1 MFLFSPALFLPLPM
15 TPPWYQALAQ
25 SLSLSSTMS
34 LSFLPSWTLSQ
45 PLPLYLFLLSV
56 HLSLPLTLSLLLP
69 LAPPLPL
76 PMPLSLP
83 LPRSLSLSLSLPQT
97 LPMLT
102 QCCAP
107 DGALPHPPFVA
118 PRDHNS
124 GAAKTP
130 LMAHLCVGLLALLL
144 VNSP

>member
-1 MFLFSPALFLPLPM
+1 MFLFSPALFLPLSM
-15 TPPWYQALAQ
+15 TPPRYQALAQ
-25 SLSLSSTMS
+25 SLSLSLTMS
-34 LSFLPSWTLSQ
+34 QSFLPTRTLSQ
-45 PLPLYLFLLSV
+45 PLPLSLFLLSV
-56 HLSLPLTLSLLLP
+56 HLSLPLTLSSLLP

-107 DGALPHPPFVA
+107 DGALPPPPFVA
-118 PRDHNS
+118 PRDQNS

-130 LMAHLCVGLLALLL
+130 LMAHLCVVLLALLT